1 MCRRAGYLVLAAV
14 LLCASGVSWGQKKAS
29 SPVPADGA
37 TDVIMG
43 VLQWTAG
50 STAVFHT
57 VYLGTTPELG
67 PADIVAPRLPL
78 GVTVYFHMAGIVPGT
93 TYYWRVDET
102 EKDMVTVIQ
111 GDVWTFTAWPTWA
124 FLPDPVD
131 GSNAARVAPDLK
143 WVVGQ
148 GAQKHHVY
156 FSDNKA
162 AVTDATADADKG
174 EVVEPNYA
182 PGVLQPTTTYF
193 WRVDTIDAAG
203 TLVPGAVWSF
213 TTVSPIDDF
222 ESYTNEVG
230 QRVFQTWIDGWGY
243 SEPAPGNPGNGTGA
257 SIGHDIWAAGTKF
270 TTIAETSVIHGG
282 LQSMPFDFN
291 NLVEPFY
298 SETDR
303 SWSAAE
309 DWTVGGLDTLVLH
322 IRGQAASLAI
332 LPVTTPPAIDATVD
346 DLWTQA
352 SIQPMKI
359 RIEGVDVTGTA
370 DFSGQFRAVYDAT
383 NLYALVDI
391 NDSELRNDSSSAYLD
406 DSVEFYVD
414 GENDKGPSPLSGN
427 NRQYTF
433 GWTATDIQGTNTALT
448 GVESAQTNTPT
459 GWRIELKFPWQSL
472 RNAGA
477 PVNKFIGIDC
487 FYNDDDDGGDTRE
500 SQIAWNST
508 SGGDWQTPSSWGTAL
523 IAPPQSGAAADR
535 LYVALQ
541 DSANH
546 TAVIV
551 HPDPAIVSTKQW
563 TEWTIPLSEFSNAN
577 VNLAAVRKMIIGV
590 GDRANPA
597 KGNVGSLFIDDIFLT
612 RPAPPKE

>member
-1 MCRRAGYLVLAAV
+1 MRRRVGYLILSAV
-14 LLCASGVSWGQKKAS
+14 LLGVSGVSWGQKKAG

-78 GVTVYFHMAGIVPGT
+78 AVTVYFHMAGIVPGT
-93 TYYWRVDET
+93 TYYWRVDEI
-102 EKDMVTVIQ
+102 ERDMVTVIT
-111 GDVWTFTAWPTWA
+111 GDVWHFTAWPTWA

-131 GSNAARVAPDLK
+131 GSNAAQVEPDLK
-143 WVVGQ
+143 WVIGQ
-148 GAQKHHVY
+148 SAQKHHVY

-162 AVTDATADADKG
+162 AVTDGTADADKG

-182 PGVLQPTTTYF
+182 PGALQPSTTYF
-193 WRVDTIDAAG
+193 WRVDTIDTAG
-203 TLVPGAVWSF
+203 SLVPGAVWSF

-230 QRVFQTWIDGWGY
+230 QRFFQTWIDGPGF
-243 SEPAPGNPGNGTGA
+243 SEPAPGNAGNGTGA
-257 SIGHDIWAAGTKF
+257 SVGHDIWTAGSKF

-291 NLVEPFY
+291 NMVEPFY

-303 SWSAAE
+303 SWSASE
-309 DWTVGGLDTLVLH
+309 DWTAGGLDTLVLH
-322 IRGQAASLAI
+322 VRGQAVSLAI
-332 LPVTTPPAIDATVD
+332 LPVTAPPAIDGKVD
-346 DLWTQA
+346 DLWAQV
-352 SIQPMKI
+352 SRQPMKI
-359 RIEGVDVTGTA
+359 RIEGVDATGPA
-370 DFSGQFRAVYDAT
+370 DFSGQFRVVYDAT

-414 GENDKGPSPLSGN
+414 GENTKGPSPLSGN

-448 GVESAQTNTPT
+448 DVEHAQANTPT
-459 GWRIELKFPWQSL
+459 GWLIELKFPWQAL

-477 PVNKFIGIDC
+477 PVNQFIGIDC

-500 SQIAWNST
+500 SQVAWNST
-508 SGGDWQTPSSWGTAL
+508 AGGDWQTPSSWGTAM
-523 IAPPQSGAAADR
+523 IASPQSGTAADR

-546 TAVIV
+546 TAVVV

-563 TEWTIPLSEFSNAN
+563 TEWAISLSEFTNAN
-577 VNLAAVRKMIIGV
+577 VNIAAVRKMIIGV
-590 GDRANPA
+590 GDRANPV
-597 KGNVGSLFIDDIFLT
+597 KGNVGSLFIDDIYLT